1 MGQKRL
7 TFREDGTF
15 KIVQFTDV
23 HLIDGSGEEKDQR
36 TLALMKDIVKREQ
49 PDLIVYTGDL
59 IFSERAGEPAEAF
72 RSVIGVAEAAGI
84 PYGVVYGN
92 HDSEQG
98 VTRAELQTIL
108 EERELSLSKAGPAD
122 IHGTG
127 NYVLTVQRSS
137 GTGEAAVLYFVD
149 SGEYASPSVGGYAW
163 LHPDQVN
170 WYSAQSSRISAL
182 NKGPLPALAFL
193 HIPLP
198 EYREAALKGEILGTK
213 GEEVCCPVIN
223 SGMFAAMLDGGDVMG
238 VFAGHDHD
246 NDYMAAHHGITLAYG
261 RVTGWNTYG
270 ALQRG
275 ARVIELR
282 EDAFSFRTWIRL
294 EDGSVVNEAKAA
306 MEKTGEVSGRI

>member
-1 MGQKRL
+1 MASGQL
-7 TFREDGTF
+7 AFREDGTF

-23 HLIDGSGEEKDQR
+23 HLVDGAGEEKDQR
-36 TLALMKDIVKREQ
+36 TLALMEDILRQER
-49 PDLIVYTGDL
+49 PDLVVYTGDL
-59 IFSERAGEPAEAF
+59 IFSELASNPAEAF
-72 RSVIGVAEAAGI
+72 RSVIGIAEAAGI

-98 VTRAELQTIL
+98 VTRAELQGIL
-108 EERELSLSKAGPAD
+108 EERELSLSQSGPAD

-127 NYVLTVQRSS
+127 NYVLTVQKSS
-137 GTGEAAVLYFVD
+137 GSEEAAVLYFVD
-149 SGEYASPSVGGYAW
+149 SGEYACSSIGGYAW
-163 LHPDQVN
+163 LHPDQVS
-170 WYSAQSSRISAL
+170 WYNAQSSRISAR

-198 EYREAALKGEILGTK
+198 EYHEAAVNGEIQGTK
-213 GEEVCCPVIN
+213 GEEVCCPKIN
-223 SGMFAAMLDGGDVMG
+223 SGMYAAMMEGSDVIG

-246 NDYMAAHHGITLAYG
+246 NDYIVAHHGITLAYG

-282 EDAFSFRTWIRL
+282 EGEFSFRTWIRL
-294 EDGSVVNEAKAA
+294 EDGSVANEAKAGA
-306 MEKTGEVSGRI
+306 EYAGEAL

>member
-1 MGQKRL
+1 MKQRRL

-15 KIVQFTDV
+15 KMVQFTDV

-49 PDLIVYTGDL
+49 PDLVVYTGDL
-59 IFSERAGEPAEAF
+59 IFSEHAGDPAQAF
-72 RSVIGVAEAAGI
+72 RSVIGVAESFGI
-84 PYGVVYGN
+84 PYAVVYGN

-98 VTRAELQTIL
+98 VTRAELQAIL
-108 EERELSLSKAGPAD
+108 EERKLSLSQAGPAD

-170 WYSAQSSRISAL
+170 WYSAQSRRISAL
-182 NKGPLPALAFL
+182 NKGPLPSLAFL

-198 EYREAALKGEILGTK
+198 EYREAALNGEIQGTK
-213 GEEVCCPVIN
+213 GEEVCCPIIN
-223 SGMFAAMLDGGDVMG
+223 SGMFAAMLEGSDVMG

-246 NDYMAAHHGITLAYG
+246 NDYLVTHHGIALAYG

-282 EDAFSFRTWIRL
+282 EDSFSFRTWVRL
-294 EDGSVVNEAKAA
+294 EDGSVVNEVKAGMA
-306 MEKTGEVSGRI
+306 NTGEVSGRT